1 MDTAP
6 SPKLALRTAPYEGQQ
21 ATAAVDAFVR
31 ELPPLLFAR
40 RGVVIPVPVW
50 VQDESVSF
58 GMGML
63 EAEGRVL
70 GAFLLTQ
77 SQDALRLLEE
87 HAAELLAPEMVAY
100 FLVKL
105 RTSWPALISAVEQRF
120 TPDAL
125 TAVLRDRLRRGD
137 SVRDLVST
145 LETILAE
152 TV

>member
-1 MDTAP
+1 MA
-6 SPKLALRTAPYEGQQ
+6 
-21 ATAAVDAFVR
+21 AAVDAFVR

-50 VQDESVSF
+50 LRDESVSF

-63 EAEGRVL
+63 EAGGQVL

-77 SQDALRLLEE
+77 GQDALVLLEK
-87 HAAELLAPEMVAY
+87 HAAEFLAPEMVAY

-105 RTSWPALISAVEQRF
+105 RTSRPALISAVEQRF
-120 TPDAL
+120 TPEAL
-125 TAVLRDRLRRGD
+125 TEALRERLGRGE